1 MGNHLLFKHVSS
13 ETDMETIASNE
24 VDNYRRAITDLR
36 EALTFFIMVLGVVGG
51 LVGLGVPLALF
62 TFGV

>member
-1 MGNHLLFKHVSS
+1 MGNQLLSKHVSS
-13 ETDMETIASNE
+13 ETNMETIAS
-24 VDNYRRAITDLR
+24 VDNYKRAITDLR

>member
-1 MGNHLLFKHVSS
+1 MGNQLLLKHVSS
-13 ETDMETIASNE
+13 ETDMETTVSNE
-24 VDNYRRAITDLR
+24 VDHYMRAITDLR

>member
-1 MGNHLLFKHVSS
+1 MGNQLLSKHVSS
-13 ETDMETIASNE
+13 ETNMETIAS
-24 VDNYRRAITDLR
+24 VDNYKRAITDLR

-51 LVGLGVPLALF
+51 LVGLGVPLALL

>member
-1 MGNHLLFKHVSS
+1 MGNQLLLKHVSS
-13 ETDMETIASNE
+13 ETDMETTASDE
-24 VDNYRRAITDLR
+24 VDHYKRAITDLR

>member
-1 MGNHLLFKHVSS
+1 
-13 ETDMETIASNE
+13 METIASNE